1 MLGDKSKGAK
11 EDVVVIGA
19 GAAGIAAA
27 RRLQAIRPDLSI
39 LLLEAGDRL
48 GGRAWTASLPEAAD
62 IGLDLGCGWLH
73 GARTNA
79 WTAIAGEVGLA
90 VDRTPAPWND
100 GGRRLQRDDAAAR
113 AAREAIGAY
122 FERLEGHEGH
132 EGNDAALADMLEP
145 GNPWNGQIRA
155 IGTYIT
161 GAELERSSV
170 VDYNRYDPGPGP
182 DWRVREGYGTLVSLY
197 GKPVRARLGTEVTRI
212 DHRHAGRI
220 AIETNQGV
228 LSARAVLVTV
238 STNVLAA
245 GKIAFDPPLPDKIEA
260 AARLPLGLADKLFL
274 RLVNREALPAD
285 THMLG
290 STRRGATG
298 TYQLRPF
305 GAPVVEAYF
314 AGDLAHDLEGQ
325 GREAAFSFA
334 GDELAAHFG
343 ADIRKE
349 LSVLAMSA
357 WAAAPHIGGSY
368 SYAEPG
374 ASDLRGR
381 LAAPHDERIFFAGE
395 ACSTSRYSTAHGA
408 YETGVAAAE
417 LIAGSFSQS
426 P

>member
-1 MLGDKSKGAK
+1 MPGDDSKGADA
-11 EDVVVIGA
+11 DVVIIGG

-27 RRLQAIRPDLSI
+27 RRLQALRPDLSI

-48 GGRAWTASLPEAAD
+48 GGRAWTVGLPDAD
-62 IGLDLGCGWLH
+62 IALDLGCGWLH

-79 WTAIAGEVGLA
+79 WTAIAGEVGLT

-100 GGRRLQRDDAAAR
+100 GGRQLQRDGAEAR
-113 AAREAIGAY
+113 AARQAIGAY
-122 FERLEGHEGH
+122 FERLESH
-132 EGNDAALADMLEP
+132 EGNDAAMAELLEP

-161 GAELERSSV
+161 GAELERSSI

-182 DWRVREGYGTLVSLY
+182 DWRVREGYGTLVSRY
-197 GKPVRARLGTEVTRI
+197 GKPVPARLGTEVTRI

-220 AIETNQGV
+220 GIETNQGV
-228 LSARAVLVTV
+228 LRARAELVTV

-245 GKIAFDPPLPDKIEA
+245 GRIAFDPPLPDKIEA

-274 RLVNREALPAD
+274 RLANPEALPAD

-290 STRRGATG
+290 STSRGATG
-298 TYQLRPF
+298 TYQLRSF

-325 GREAAFSFA
+325 GSEAAFSFA
-334 GDELAAHFG
+334 CDELAAHFG
-343 ADIRKE
+343 ADIRKQ
-349 LSVLAMSA
+349 LSVAALSA
-357 WAAAPHIGGSY
+357 WAAVPHIGGSY

-374 ASDLRGR
+374 ASNLRGR
-381 LAAPHDERIFFAGE
+381 LAAPHDGRIFFAGE

-408 YETGVAAAE
+408 YETGVAAAD
-417 LIAGSFSQS
+417 LIAGSFSQN

>member
-1 MLGDKSKGAK
+1 MPGDNGKGV
-11 EDVVVIGA
+11 EQDVVIIGA

-48 GGRAWTASLPEAAD
+48 GGRAWSIGLPGASD
-62 IGLDLGCGWLH
+62 IALDLGCGWLH

-79 WTAIAGEVGLA
+79 WTGIADEVGLT
-90 VDRTPAPWND
+90 VDRTPAPWN
-100 GGRRLQRDDAAAR
+100 GGRRLQRDDAETR
-113 AAREAIGAY
+113 AAQEAIGAY
-122 FERLEGHEGH
+122 FERLESHEG
-132 EGNDAALADMLEP
+132 DDTDLAAMLEP
-145 GNPWNGQIRA
+145 GNAWNGQIRA

-182 DWRVREGYGTLVSLY
+182 DWRVREGYGTLISRY
-197 GKPVRARLGTEVTRI
+197 GRPVPARLGVEVTRI
-212 DHRHAGRI
+212 DHRHAGHI
-220 AIETNQGV
+220 AIETNQGG

-238 STNVLAA
+238 STNMLAA
-245 GKIAFDPPLPDKIEA
+245 EKIAFDPPLPEKIEA

-274 RLVNREALPAD
+274 RLDNQEALPAD

-290 STRRGATG
+290 SISRGATG
-298 TYQLRPF
+298 TYQLRPL

-314 AGDLAHDLEGQ
+314 AGDLAHDLERE
-325 GREAAFSFA
+325 GRDAAFSFA
-334 GDELAAHFG
+334 ADELAAQFG

-349 LSVLAMSA
+349 LSVTAISA

-374 ASDLRGR
+374 ASDLRTV
-381 LAAPHDERIFFAGE
+381 LAAPHDQRIFFAGE
-395 ACSTSRYSTAHGA
+395 ACSRSRYSTAHGA
-408 YETGVAAAE
+408 YETGVAAAD
-417 LIAGSFSQS
+417 LIAGSFSKKA
-426 P
+426 

>member
-1 MLGDKSKGAK
+1 MPGDKSKGAD
-11 EDVVVIGA
+11 EDVVIIGA

-27 RRLQAIRPDLSI
+27 RRLQAIRSDLSI

-79 WTAIAGEVGLA
+79 WTAIAGEVGLT
-90 VDRTPAPWND
+90 VDHTPAPWND

-122 FERLEGHEGH
+122 FERLESH
-132 EGNDAALADMLEP
+132 EGNDAAMADMLDP

-155 IGTYIT
+155 VGTYIT

-197 GKPVRARLGTEVTRI
+197 GKPVRARLGAEVTRI
-212 DHRHAGRI
+212 DHHHAGRMG
-220 AIETNQGV
+220 IETNQGV

-260 AARLPLGLADKLFL
+260 AAQLPLGLADKLFL
-274 RLVNREALPAD
+274 RLANREALPAD

-349 LSVLAMSA
+349 LSVVAMSA

-374 ASDLRGR
+374 ASNQRGR

-395 ACSTSRYSTAHGA
+395 ACSKARYSTAHGA
-408 YETGVAAAE
+408 YETGVAAADR
-417 LIAGSFSQS
+417 IAGSFS
-426 P
+426 

>member
-1 MLGDKSKGAK
+1 MSGDNGKGADV
-11 EDVVVIGA
+11 DVVIIGG

-27 RRLQAIRPDLSI
+27 RRLQAIRLDLSI

-48 GGRAWTASLPEAAD
+48 GGRAWTVRLPGAAD
-62 IGLDLGCGWLH
+62 VALDLGCGWLH

-79 WTAIAGEVGLA
+79 WTDIAEEVRLT
-90 VDRTPAPWND
+90 VDRTPAPWS
-100 GGRRLQRDDAAAR
+100 GGRRLQRNDAETQAAQ
-113 AAREAIGAY
+113 EAIGAF
-122 FERLEGHEGH
+122 FERLDSHEGD
-132 EGNDAALADMLEP
+132 DAGLAAVLEP
-145 GNPWNGQIRA
+145 GNAWNGQIRA

-182 DWRVREGYGTLVSLY
+182 DWRVRQGYGTLISVY
-197 GKPVRARLGTEVTRI
+197 GRPVPARLGVEVSRI

-220 AIETNQGV
+220 GIETNQGV

-238 STNVLAA
+238 STNMLAA
-245 GKIAFDPPLPDKIEA
+245 EKIAFDPPLPEKTQA

-274 RLVNREALPAD
+274 GLAHPQALPPD

-290 STRRGATG
+290 SISRGATG
-298 TYQLRPF
+298 TYQLRPL

-314 AGDLAHDLEGQ
+314 AGDLAHDLEREGS
-325 GREAAFSFA
+325 EAAFSFA
-334 GDELAAHFG
+334 ADELAGQFG

-349 LSVLAMSA
+349 LSLAAISA

-374 ASDLRGR
+374 ASDLRAV

-395 ACSTSRYSTAHGA
+395 ACSRSRYSTAHGA
-408 YETGVAAAE
+408 YDTGVAAADR
-417 LIAGSFSQS
+417 IAGSFSRKA
-426 P
+426 

>member
-1 MLGDKSKGAK
+1 MPGDNSKGAD
-11 EDVVVIGA
+11 EDVIIIGA

-79 WTAIAGEVGLA
+79 WTAIAGEVGLT

-100 GGRRLQRDDAAAR
+100 GGRRLQRDDAEAHAAS
-113 AAREAIGAY
+113 EAIGAY
-122 FERLEGHEGH
+122 FERLESHA
-132 EGNDAALADMLEP
+132 GNDAAMADMLEP
-145 GNPWNGQIRA
+145 GNAWNGQIRA
-155 IGTYIT
+155 VGTYIT

-220 AIETNQGV
+220 RIETNQGV

-245 GKIAFDPPLPDKIEA
+245 GKINFDPPLPDKIEA

-274 RLVNREALPAD
+274 RLANQEALPAD

-314 AGDLAHDLEGQ
+314 AGDLAHDLERQ

-349 LSVLAMSA
+349 LSVAAMSA

-374 ASDLRGR
+374 ASDQRGR

-408 YETGVAAAE
+408 YETGVAAAD
-417 LIAGSFSQS
+417 LIAGSFSQN

>member
-1 MLGDKSKGAK
+1 MSGDNGKGADV
-11 EDVVVIGA
+11 DVVIIGG

-27 RRLQAIRPDLSI
+27 RRLQAIRLDLSI

-48 GGRAWTASLPEAAD
+48 GGRAWTVRLPGAAD
-62 IGLDLGCGWLH
+62 VALDLGCGWLH

-79 WTAIAGEVGLA
+79 WTDIAEEVGLT
-90 VDRTPAPWND
+90 VDRTPAPWS
-100 GGRRLQRDDAAAR
+100 GGRRLQQNDAETQAAQ
-113 AAREAIGAY
+113 EAIGAF
-122 FERLEGHEGH
+122 FERLDSHEGD
-132 EGNDAALADMLEP
+132 DADLAAVLEP
-145 GNPWNGQIRA
+145 GNEWNGQIRA

-182 DWRVREGYGTLVSLY
+182 DWRVRQGYGTLISVY
-197 GKPVRARLGTEVTRI
+197 GRPVPARLGVEVSRI

-220 AIETNQGV
+220 GIETNQGV

-238 STNVLAA
+238 STNMLAA
-245 GKIAFDPPLPDKIEA
+245 EKIAFDPPLPEKTQA

-274 RLVNREALPAD
+274 GLAHPEALPPD

-290 STRRGATG
+290 SISRGATG
-298 TYQLRPF
+298 TYQLRPL

-314 AGDLAHDLEGQ
+314 GGDLAHDLEREG
-325 GREAAFSFA
+325 GEAAFSFA
-334 GDELAAHFG
+334 ADELAGQFG

-349 LSVLAMSA
+349 LSLAAISA

-374 ASDLRGR
+374 ASDLRAV

-395 ACSTSRYSTAHGA
+395 ACSRSRYSTAHGA
-408 YETGVAAAE
+408 YDTGVAAADR
-417 LIAGSFSQS
+417 IAASFSRKA
-426 P
+426 

>member
-1 MLGDKSKGAK
+1 MPGDNGKRAE
-11 EDVVVIGA
+11 EDVVIIGA

-27 RRLQAIRPDLSI
+27 RRLQASRPDLSI

-48 GGRAWTASLPEAAD
+48 GGRAWTVGLPASD

-79 WTAIAGEVGLA
+79 WTAIAGEVGLT
-90 VDRTPAPWND
+90 VDRTPAPWN
-100 GGRRLQRDDAAAR
+100 GGRQLERDDADVDAAQD
-113 AAREAIGAY
+113 AIGAY
-122 FERLEGHEGH
+122 FERLDSH
-132 EGNDAALADMLEP
+132 EGNDTDLAAMLEP

-170 VDYNRYDPGPGP
+170 IDYNRYDPGPGP
-182 DWRVREGYGTLVSLY
+182 DWRVREGYGRLVSLY
-197 GKPVRARLGTEVTRI
+197 GRPLPARLGTEVTRI

-220 AIETNQGV
+220 GIETNRGG
-228 LSARAVLVTV
+228 LSVRAVLLTV

-245 GKIAFDPPLPDKIEA
+245 GRIAFDPPLPDKIEA

-274 RLVNREALPAD
+274 RLANPEALPAD

-290 STRRGATG
+290 SRSRGATG
-298 TYQLRPF
+298 TYQLRPL

-314 AGDLAHDLEGQ
+314 AGDLAHDLERQ
-325 GREAAFSFA
+325 GSAAAFSFA
-334 GDELAAHFG
+334 ADELAAQFG
-343 ADIRKE
+343 ADIRKQ
-349 LSVLAMSA
+349 LSVAAISA
-357 WAAAPHIGGSY
+357 WAATPHIGGSY

-374 ASDLRGR
+374 ASDLRGV

-395 ACSTSRYSTAHGA
+395 ACSHSRYSTAHGA
-408 YETGVAAAE
+408 YETGLAAADR
-417 LIAGSFSQS
+417 IAGSLPQT

>member
-1 MLGDKSKGAK
+1 MPGDNSKGAE
-11 EDVVVIGA
+11 EDVVIIGA

-39 LLLEAGDRL
+39 LLLEASDRL
-48 GGRAWTASLPEAAD
+48 GGRAWTVGLPDAD
-62 IGLDLGCGWLH
+62 VALDLGCGWLH

-79 WTAIAGEVGLA
+79 WTAIAGEVGLT

-100 GGRRLQRDDAAAR
+100 GGRRLQRDDAEAR
-113 AAREAIGAY
+113 AARQAIGAY
-122 FERLEGHEGH
+122 FERLESHER
-132 EGNDAALADMLEP
+132 NDAAMAEMLEP

-197 GKPVRARLGTEVTRI
+197 GKPVRAKLGAAVTRI

-220 AIETNQGV
+220 GIATNQGV

-245 GKIAFDPPLPDKIEA
+245 GKIAFDPPLPEKIEA

-274 RLVNREALPAD
+274 RLANQQALPAD

-290 STRRGATG
+290 STGRGATG

-305 GAPVVEAYF
+305 DAPVVEAYF
-314 AGDLAHDLEGQ
+314 AGDLAHDLERQ
-325 GREAAFSFA
+325 GKEAAFSFA
-334 GDELAAHFG
+334 ADELAAHFG

-349 LSVLAMSA
+349 LSVAAMSA
-357 WAAAPHIGGSY
+357 WAATPHIGGSY

-381 LAAPHDERIFFAGE
+381 LAAPHDGRIFFAGE
-395 ACSTSRYSTAHGA
+395 ACSKSRYSTAHGA
-408 YETGVAAAE
+408 YETGVAAAD
-417 LIAGSFSQS
+417 LIAGSFSQN

>member
-1 MLGDKSKGAK
+1 MPGDTSKNADK
-11 EDVVVIGA
+11 EVVIIGA

-48 GGRAWTASLPEAAD
+48 GGRAWTVGPPSAAD
-62 IGLDLGCGWLH
+62 VGLDLGCGWLH
-73 GARTNA
+73 GARGNA
-79 WTAIAGEVGLA
+79 WTEIAGDVGLT
-90 VDRTPAPWND
+90 VDRTPAPWN
-100 GGRRLQRDDAAAR
+100 GGRRLERDDADIR
-113 AAREAIGAY
+113 ASQEAVSAY
-122 FERLEGHEGH
+122 FERLESHEG
-132 EGNDAALADMLEP
+132 DDTDMAGALEP

-170 VDYNRYDPGPGP
+170 VDYNRYDPGAGP
-182 DWRVREGYGTLVSLY
+182 DWRVREGYGTLISRY
-197 GKPVRARLGTEVTRI
+197 GGPVPARLGVEVRRI

-220 AIETNQGV
+220 GIETNKGM

-238 STNVLAA
+238 STNVLSAE
-245 GKIAFDPPLPDKIEA
+245 KIVFEPPLPEKIEA

-274 RLVNREALPAD
+274 RLANPEVLPAD

-290 STRRGATG
+290 STHRGATG

-314 AGDLAHDLEGQ
+314 AGDLAHDLEREGK
-325 GREAAFSFA
+325 EAAFGFA
-334 GDELAAHFG
+334 ADELAAHFG
-343 ADIRKE
+343 TAIRKE
-349 LSVLAMSA
+349 LSVAAISA

-374 ASDLRGR
+374 ASDLRGV
-381 LAAPHDERIFFAGE
+381 LAAPHDGRIFFAGE
-395 ACSTSRYSTAHGA
+395 ACSRSRYSTAHGA
-408 YETGVAAAE
+408 YETGVAAAD
-417 LIAGSFSQS
+417 LIAGSFLH

>member
-1 MLGDKSKGAK
+1 MSGDSSK
-11 EDVVVIGA
+11 DVVIIGA

-27 RRLQAIRPDLSI
+27 RHLQATRPDLSI

-48 GGRAWTASLPEAAD
+48 GGRAWTVGLPDVAGAA
-62 IGLDLGCGWLH
+62 LDLGCGWLH

-79 WTAIAGEVGLA
+79 WTAIAGQVGLT
-90 VDRTPAPWND
+90 VDHTPAPWND
-100 GGRRLQRDDAAAR
+100 GGQRLQRDDADAHAAR
-113 AAREAIGAY
+113 QAIDAY
-122 FERLEGHEGH
+122 FERLENHD
-132 EGNDAALADMLEP
+132 GNDADMAEMLEP

-161 GAELERSSV
+161 GAELERSSI

-197 GKPVRARLGTEVTRI
+197 GKPVPARLGTEVTRI

-220 AIETNQGV
+220 GIETNRGA

-245 GKIAFDPPLPDKIEA
+245 GKIAFDPPLPGKIEA

-274 RLVNREALPAD
+274 RLARPEVLPAD

-290 STRRGATG
+290 SLRQGATG
-298 TYQLRPF
+298 TYQLRPL
-305 GAPVVEAYF
+305 GVPVVEAYF
-314 AGDLAHDLEGQ
+314 AGDLAHELERQ
-325 GREAAFSFA
+325 GKGAAFSFA
-334 GDELAAHFG
+334 SDELAAYFG

-349 LSVLAMSA
+349 LSVAAMSA
-357 WAAAPHIGGSY
+357 WAATPHIGGSY

-374 ASDLRGR
+374 ASDLRSR

-395 ACSTSRYSTAHGA
+395 ACSKARYSTAHGA
-408 YETGVAAAE
+408 YETGVAAAD
-417 LIAGSFSQS
+417 LITGSFSRDR
-426 P
+426 

>member
-1 MLGDKSKGAK
+1 MAEL
-11 EDVVVIGA
+11 
-19 GAAGIAAA
+19 
-27 RRLQAIRPDLSI
+27 
-39 LLLEAGDRL
+39 
-48 GGRAWTASLPEAAD
+48 
-62 IGLDLGCGWLH
+62 
-73 GARTNA
+73 
-79 WTAIAGEVGLA
+79 
-90 VDRTPAPWND
+90 
-100 GGRRLQRDDAAAR
+100 
-113 AAREAIGAY
+113 
-122 FERLEGHEGH
+122 
-132 EGNDAALADMLEP
+132 LEP

-197 GKPVRARLGTEVTRI
+197 GKPVRAKLGTAVTRI

-220 AIETNQGV
+220 GIATNQGV

-245 GKIAFDPPLPDKIEA
+245 GKIAFDPPLPEKIEA

-274 RLVNREALPAD
+274 RLANQQALPAD

-290 STRRGATG
+290 STGRGATG

-349 LSVLAMSA
+349 LSVAAMSA
-357 WAAAPHIGGSY
+357 WAATPHIGGSY

-374 ASDLRGR
+374 ASDQRGR

-395 ACSTSRYSTAHGA
+395 ACSKSRYSTAHGA
-408 YETGVAAAE
+408 YETGVAAAD
-417 LIAGSFSQS
+417 LIAGSFSQN

>member
-1 MLGDKSKGAK
+1 MPGNNGKGAD
-11 EDVVVIGA
+11 EDVVIIGA

-48 GGRAWTASLPEAAD
+48 GGRAWTVGLPDAGD

-79 WTAIAGEVGLA
+79 WTAIADEVGLT
-90 VDRTPAPWND
+90 VDRTPAPWN
-100 GGRRLQRDDAAAR
+100 GGQRLQRDDAETHAAQ
-113 AAREAIGAY
+113 EAIGDY
-122 FERLEGHEGH
+122 FERLESHEG
-132 EGNDAALADMLEP
+132 DDTDLAEMLEP
-145 GNPWNGQIRA
+145 GNAWNGQIRA

-161 GAELERSSV
+161 GAELERASV
-170 VDYNRYDPGPGP
+170 IDYNRYDPGPGP
-182 DWRVREGYGTLVSLY
+182 DWRVREGYGTLISRY
-197 GKPVRARLGTEVTRI
+197 GRPVPARLGTEVTRI

-220 AIETNQGV
+220 DIRTNQGR
-228 LSARAVLVTV
+228 LTTRAVLVTV

-245 GKIAFDPPLPDKIEA
+245 GRIAFHPALPEKIEA

-274 RLVNREALPAD
+274 RLAHPQALPAD

-290 STRRGATG
+290 SNSRGATG

-314 AGDLAHDLEGQ
+314 AGDLAHDLEREG
-325 GREAAFSFA
+325 GEAAFSFA
-334 GDELAAHFG
+334 ADELAAQFG
-343 ADIRKE
+343 ADIRRE
-349 LSVLAMSA
+349 LSVAAISA

-374 ASDLRGR
+374 ASDLRAV
-381 LAAPHDERIFFAGE
+381 LAAPHDGRVFFAGE
-395 ACSTSRYSTAHGA
+395 ACSRSRYSTAHGA
-408 YETGVAAAE
+408 YETGVAAAD
-417 LIAGSFSQS
+417 LIAGSLSQN

>member
-1 MLGDKSKGAK
+1 MPGDNGRGAEK
-11 EDVVVIGA
+11 DVVIIGA

-48 GGRAWTASLPEAAD
+48 GGRAWSVGLPEAGD
-62 IGLDLGCGWLH
+62 IALDLGCGWLH

-90 VDRTPAPWND
+90 VDHTPAPWN
-100 GGRRLQRDDAAAR
+100 GGRRLQRDDAETHAAR
-113 AAREAIGAY
+113 AAIGDY
-122 FERLEGHEGH
+122 FERLESHEG
-132 EGNDAALADMLEP
+132 DDTDLAEMLEP
-145 GNPWNGQIRA
+145 GNSWNGQIRA

-170 VDYNRYDPGPGP
+170 LDYNRYDPGPGP
-182 DWRVREGYGTLVSLY
+182 DWRVRQGYGTLICRY
-197 GKPVRARLGTEVTRI
+197 GRPVATRLGVEVTRVN
-212 DHRHAGRI
+212 HRHAGRI
-220 AIETNQGV
+220 DIQTNQGG

-245 GKIAFDPPLPDKIEA
+245 GKIVFDPPLPEKIEA

-274 RLVNREALPAD
+274 RLANQQALPAD

-290 STRRGATG
+290 SISRGATG
-298 TYQLRPF
+298 TYQLRPL
-305 GAPVVEAYF
+305 GAAVVEAYF
-314 AGDLAHDLEGQ
+314 AGDLAHDLEREGK
-325 GREAAFSFA
+325 EAAFAFA
-334 GDELAAHFG
+334 GDELAAAFG

-349 LSVLAMSA
+349 LSVAAMSA

-374 ASDLRGR
+374 ASDLRSR
-381 LAAPHDERIFFAGE
+381 LAAPHDQRIFFAGE
-395 ACSTSRYSTAHGA
+395 ACSRSRYSTAHGA
-408 YETGVAAAE
+408 YETGVAAAD
-417 LIAGSFSQS
+417 LLDGSFSRKA
-426 P
+426 

>member
-1 MLGDKSKGAK
+1 MPGDSGKSAD
-11 EDVVVIGA
+11 EDVVIIGA

-39 LLLEAGDRL
+39 LLLEAGNRL
-48 GGRAWTASLPEAAD
+48 GGRAWTVGLPGAD
-62 IGLDLGCGWLH
+62 NVRLDLGCGWLH

-79 WTAIAGEVGLA
+79 WTEIAGEVGLT
-90 VDRTPAPWND
+90 VDRTPAPWN
-100 GGRRLQRDDAAAR
+100 GGRQLERDDAEMR
-113 AAREAIGAY
+113 ASQEAIGDY
-122 FERLEGHEGH
+122 FERLESHEGS
-132 EGNDAALADMLEP
+132 DTDLAAKLEP
-145 GNPWNGQIRA
+145 GNPWNGHIRA

-182 DWRVREGYGTLVSLY
+182 DWRVREGYGTLISRY
-197 GKPVRARLGTEVTRI
+197 GRPVPARLGVEVTRI

-220 AIETNQGV
+220 GIETNQGKI
-228 LSARAVLVTV
+228 SARAVLVTV
-238 STNVLAA
+238 STHVLAA
-245 GKIAFDPPLPDKIEA
+245 EKIAFVPPLPEKTEA

-274 RLVNREALPAD
+274 RLANPEALPAD

-290 STRRGATG
+290 STSRGATG

-314 AGDLAHDLEGQ
+314 AGDLARDLEREGS
-325 GREAAFSFA
+325 EAAFSFA
-334 GDELAAHFG
+334 ADELATHFG

-349 LSVLAMSA
+349 LSVAAISA

-374 ASDLRGR
+374 ASDLRGE
-381 LAAPHDERIFFAGE
+381 LAAPHDGRIFFAGE
-395 ACSTSRYSTAHGA
+395 ACSRSRYSTAHGA
-408 YETGVAAAE
+408 YETGVAAAD
-417 LIAGSFSQS
+417 LIVGSFQQN

>member
-1 MLGDKSKGAK
+1 MPGDNSKGID
-11 EDVVVIGA
+11 EDVVIIGA

-27 RRLQAIRPDLSI
+27 RHLQAIRPDLSV

-48 GGRAWTASLPEAAD
+48 GGRAWTVRPEQAAD
-62 IGLDLGCGWLH
+62 VVLDLGCGWLH

-79 WTAIAGEVGLA
+79 WTAVAGKVGLT

-100 GGRRLQRDDAAAR
+100 GGKRLQRDDADAH
-113 AAREAIGAY
+113 AAREAIDAY
-122 FERLEGHEGH
+122 FERLENHDGD
-132 EGNDAALADMLEP
+132 DADMAEMLEP

-161 GAELERSSV
+161 GAELERSSIA
-170 VDYNRYDPGPGP
+170 DYNRYDPGPGP
-182 DWRVREGYGTLVSLY
+182 DWRVREGYGTLISLY
-197 GKPVRARLGTEVTRI
+197 GKPVPARLGTEVTRI

-220 AIETNQGV
+220 GIETNKGV

-274 RLVNREALPAD
+274 RVARPEALPAD

-290 STRRGATG
+290 SLHSGATG

-314 AGDLAHDLEGQ
+314 AGDFAHELERQ
-325 GREAAFSFA
+325 GSEAAFSFA
-334 GDELAAHFG
+334 SDELAAHFG

-349 LSVLAMSA
+349 LSVAAMSA
-357 WAAAPHIGGSY
+357 WAATPHIGGSY

-374 ASDLRGR
+374 ASDQRAR

-395 ACSTSRYSTAHGA
+395 ACSKARYSTAHGA
-408 YETGVAAAE
+408 YETGVAAAD
-417 LIAGSFSQS
+417 LIAGSFSRD

>member
-1 MLGDKSKGAK
+1 MPGDTSKVADK
-11 EDVVVIGA
+11 DVIIIGG

-48 GGRAWTASLPEAAD
+48 GGRAWTVGREPD
-62 IGLDLGCGWLH
+62 GVGLDLGCGWLH

-79 WTAIAGEVGLA
+79 WTAIAGEVGLT
-90 VDRTPAPWND
+90 VDRTPAPWN
-100 GGRRLQRDDAAAR
+100 GGRQLERDEADVR
-113 AAREAIGAY
+113 AAQEAIGAY
-122 FERLEGHEGH
+122 FERLESHEGDDTDMA
-132 EGNDAALADMLEP
+132 EMLEP
-145 GNPWNGQIRA
+145 GNPSNGQIRA

-161 GAELERSSV
+161 GAALERSSV
-170 VDYNRYDPGPGP
+170 VDYKRYDPGPGP

-197 GKPVRARLGTEVTRI
+197 GKPVPARLGIEVTRI
-212 DHRHAGRI
+212 DHHHAGRI
-220 AIETNQGV
+220 GIETNQGM

-245 GKIAFDPPLPDKIEA
+245 GRIAFDPPLPEKTEA

-274 RLVNREALPAD
+274 RLAHPEALPAD

-290 STRRGATG
+290 STSRGATG
-298 TYQLRPF
+298 TYQLRPL

-314 AGDLAHDLEGQ
+314 AGDLAHDLEREGK
-325 GREAAFSFA
+325 EAAYSFA
-334 GDELAAHFG
+334 ADELAAHFG
-343 ADIRKE
+343 AGIRDG
-349 LSVLAMSA
+349 LSVANMSA
-357 WAAAPHIGGSY
+357 WAAMPHIGGSY

-381 LAAPHDERIFFAGE
+381 LASPHQGRMFFAGE
-395 ACSTSRYSTAHGA
+395 ACSRSRYSTAHGA
-408 YETGVAAAE
+408 YETGVAAAD
-417 LIAGSFSQS
+417 LIAGSLSQI

>member
-1 MLGDKSKGAK
+1 MPGDNDKGAE
-11 EDVVVIGA
+11 EDVVIIGA

-27 RRLQAIRPDLSI
+27 RRLQATRPDLSI

-48 GGRAWTASLPEAAD
+48 GGRAWTVGLPASD
-62 IGLDLGCGWLH
+62 IRLDLGCGWLH

-79 WTAIAGEVGLA
+79 WTAIAGEVGLT
-90 VDRTPAPWND
+90 VDRTPAPWN
-100 GGRRLQRDDAAAR
+100 GGRQLQRDGVDRHAAQ
-113 AAREAIGAY
+113 EAIGAY
-122 FERLEGHEGH
+122 FERLESHQ
-132 EGNDAALADMLEP
+132 GNDTDLAAMLEP

-170 VDYNRYDPGPGP
+170 IDYNRYDPGPGP
-182 DWRVREGYGTLVSLY
+182 DWRVREGYGRLVSLY
-197 GKPVRARLGTEVTRI
+197 GKPVPAKLGTEVTRI

-220 AIETNQGV
+220 GIETNQGG
-228 LSARAVLVTV
+228 LSVRAVLLTV

-260 AARLPLGLADKLFL
+260 ATRLPLGLANKLFL
-274 RLVNREALPAD
+274 RLANQEALPAD

-290 STRRGATG
+290 SLSRGATG

-314 AGDLAHDLEGQ
+314 AGDLAHDLERQ

-334 GDELAAHFG
+334 ADELAAQFG
-343 ADIRKE
+343 ADIRRE
-349 LSVLAMSA
+349 LSVAHMSA

-374 ASDLRGR
+374 ASDLRGL

-395 ACSTSRYSTAHGA
+395 ACSRSRYSTAHGA
-408 YETGVAAAE
+408 YETGVAAAD
-417 LIAGSFSQS
+417 LIAGSLPQN